1 MSYNITSCKVKK
13 MDNLRFPVSS
23 LTEHERSDWHPEIS
37 GDLIELSESSISGD
51 TSDDGWFYV
60 DDFDVSGECSGDF
73 MYYVLENALKK
84 SKGYLNAILI
94 WEGGDSIT
102 NLIVDNGKFSNE
114 EYEL

>member
-1 MSYNITSCKVKK
+1 MPFLLVSCE
-13 MDNLRFPVSS
+13 DGFLGG
-23 LTEHERSDWHPEIS
+23 IS
-37 GDLIELSESSISGD
+37 GDGD
-51 TSDDGWFYV
+51 LVTETLYV
-60 DDFDVSGECSGDF
+60 DDFDVSGECSGNF

-102 NLIVDNGKFSNE
+102 NLIVDDGKVSNE